1 MAQELTSTQREEV
14 LEGIER
20 VLSRQAFVPG
30 VDFSKWGE
38 YLEKR
43 RSSIDISLSPRGFS
57 LIVNRALREFGV
69 SHCRLDLEEKG
80 GSMGLAAQVPTLNPV
95 ANSTLRVLEDGTAV
109 LQLRSFGAEYKRTEL
124 ENLLDGTRESTR
136 LVIDLRSNGGGLV
149 ANLQHFLSLVMPA
162 DKAVG
167 TFVNRRSAMA
177 FQSATG
183 GDPTDLVGIAAWTRS
198 KLRTRSLGPKPFEG
212 KIAVLVNR
220 DSASASEIAAA
231 ALRDVLESPIIGS
244 ATAGA
249 VLGSTYASLPN
260 GFRLQYPA
268 QDYVTL
274 KGQRLEGHPIQPTFE
289 IRTRGFGPDDPALQ
303 KAIELLK
310 GPARTPPPL

>member
-1 MAQELTSTQREEV
+1 M
-14 LEGIER
+14 
-20 VLSRQAFVPG
+20 
-30 VDFSKWGE
+30 
-38 YLEKR
+38 
-43 RSSIDISLSPRGFS
+43 
-57 LIVNRALREFGV
+57 
-69 SHCRLDLEEKG
+69 
-80 GSMGLAAQVPTLNPV
+80 
-95 ANSTLRVLEDGTAV
+95 
-109 LQLRSFGAEYKRTEL
+109 
-124 ENLLDGTRESTR
+124 
-136 LVIDLRSNGGGLV
+136 
-149 ANLQHFLSLVMPA
+149 
-162 DKAVG
+162 
-167 TFVNRRSAMA
+167 
-177 FQSATG
+177 QSATPRSSKTRRSG
-183 GDPTDLVGIAAWTRS
+183 AAWTRS

-220 DSASASEIAAA
+220 GSASASEIAAA

-310 GPARTPPPL
+310 APARTPPPL